1 MECFGILD
9 HKADQLRSEIHRLD
23 LEDELPGLKE
33 GDMIR
38 RKEAAVEVLL
48 NLKRKNSLNA

>member
-9 HKADQLRSEIHRLD
+9 HKADQLRNEIHRLD